1 MTDLSSDYDS
11 PWKDILERYFEDFMA
26 FFFPEAHKN
35 IDWTA
40 TYIFSDKELQK
51 VVRDAKSG
59 RRYVDK
65 LVRVRQKNGEKT
77 YVMVHVEI
85 QGQYESDFAKRMY
98 IYNYRLFD
106 THDCKVASLAILTD
120 ERPKW
125 RPRKFSYEIW
135 GSEVSLK
142 FPVIKLLDYKDKLDI
157 LAENDNPFAMVVMAH
172 LQTISTRNDPV
183 KRFTWKFNLTKM
195 LYRREWDKQAILE
208 LYRFI
213 DWIMVLPDEMERDF
227 TEKITKFSEERKMRY
242 VTNIERFGIEKGIEK
257 GIKKGEYKIVLS
269 LLTARFGE
277 LPEWAE
283 KKLEQAAAKDLENWG
298 IRLLSANNIEDVFA

>member
-1 MTDLSSDYDS
+1 M
-11 PWKDILERYFEDFMA
+11 
-26 FFFPEAHKN
+26 H
-35 IDWTA
+35 
-40 TYIFSDKELQK
+40 
-51 VVRDAKSG
+51 
-59 RRYVDK
+59 
-65 LVRVRQKNGEKT
+65 
-77 YVMVHVEI
+77 H
-85 QGQYESDFAKRMY
+85 
-98 IYNYRLFD
+98 
-106 THDCKVASLAILTD
+106 
-120 ERPKW
+120 
-125 RPRKFSYEIW
+125 PR
-135 GSEVSLK
+135 
-142 FPVIKLLDYKDKLDI
+142 
-157 LAENDNPFAMVVMAH
+157 
-172 LQTISTRNDPV
+172 
-183 KRFTWKFNLTKM
+183 KFNLTKM